1 MISRTVG
8 LALGA
13 LALVASGCGIDPG
26 EEGTPDGEALDTGSP
41 EVDVGVRDAS
51 APDVGPR
58 DAPTLD
64 VGVRDASALDAGVR
78 DASAL
83 DAGVRDAP
91 ALDAG
96 PRDAS
101 ALDAGVRDASND
113 VPSDAGRPWSPPVE
127 TGAVAF
133 PYRAYQCAYDVRR
146 VSPGVTA
153 AQFHVDRAGTA
164 PRPRNLHLTF
174 AGDPSTSVVIQ
185 WSTDAATTASEVR
198 FGESA
203 ASLDRTAHGF
213 SFTYAGATGR
223 RQHEVH
229 LCGLAPGH
237 TYAYDVGGSAAG
249 GRSPAWR
256 FVTAPASPAEVRAI
270 VAGDSRTNP
279 SQWAAVARRAL
290 TEGADF
296 LLLTGD
302 AVADGA
308 SQAMWDALFDASPEI
323 FATLPAVWT
332 HGNHEGL
339 AEPYF
344 AQLALPDHGGARG
357 VEQWYALT
365 YGPLRLVALN
375 DIVSAATD
383 ISIAQ
388 VDFLRANLSAVDRA
402 RTPHVIT
409 LHHQPMYT
417 TSAAHGSD
425 TTIRGSWGPLF
436 DMFHVNVDLAGHV
449 HSYES
454 TRPLRGGTS
463 TAAGAVVAP
472 ARGTR
477 FFNFGGGGAPL
488 YSFGTTATWIQLRE
502 STRGYAVL
510 TASATALTWTAH
522 REDGSTLETVDLLR

>member
-1 MISRTVG
+1 MITRNFG

-13 LALVASGCGIDPG
+13 LALVASGCAGDPI
-26 EEGTPDGEALDTGSP
+26 EEGS
-41 EVDVGVRDAS
+41 
-51 APDVGPR
+51 PDVGMLDEDAPALDVSPR
-58 DAPTLD
+58 DAP
-64 VGVRDASALDAGVR
+64 
-78 DASAL
+78 AL

-96 PRDAS
+96 IRDAPI
-101 ALDAGVRDASND
+101 DA
-113 VPSDAGRPWSPPVE
+113 PIDAGRPWTPPVE
-127 TGAVAF
+127 TGAVTF

-146 VSPGVTA
+146 VSPGVAA
-153 AQFHVDRAGTA
+153 AQFHADLAGTA

-174 AGDPSTSVVIQ
+174 AGDPATSVVIQ
-185 WSTDAATTASEVR
+185 WSTDAATLASEVR
-198 FGESA
+198 FGERA

-237 TYAYDVGGSAAG
+237 TYSYDVGGSAAG
-249 GRSPAWR
+249 GRSIAWR

-279 SQWAAVARRAL
+279 SQWAAVARRAI

-308 SQAMWDALFDASPEI
+308 SQAQWDALFDASPEI
-323 FATLPAVWT
+323 FATHPAVWT

-344 AQLALPDHGGARG
+344 AQLALPDHGGPRG

-365 YGPLRLVALN
+365 YGPLRIVALN

-383 ISIAQ
+383 VSIAQ
-388 VDFLRANLSAVDRA
+388 VDFLRTNLSTLDRS

-417 TSAAHGSD
+417 TSAAHGSA
-425 TTIRGSWGPLF
+425 TTIRGAWGPLF

-463 TAAGAVVAP
+463 ASTGTVVAP
-472 ARGTR
+472 AQGTR
-477 FFNFGGGGAPL
+477 FLNFGGGGAPL
-488 YSFGTTATWIQLRE
+488 YSFGTTASWIQLRE

-522 REDGSTLETVDLLR
+522 REDGSTLETIDLLR